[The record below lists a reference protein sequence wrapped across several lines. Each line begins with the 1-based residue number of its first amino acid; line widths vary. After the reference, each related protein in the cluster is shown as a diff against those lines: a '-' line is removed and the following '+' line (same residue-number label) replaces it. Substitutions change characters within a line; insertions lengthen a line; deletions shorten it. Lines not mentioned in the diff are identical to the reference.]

1 MKNPKNIPRF
11 RFTQDE
17 PTPIVRDFNT
27 FVSYLED
34 TSFALGEKTGNMPF
48 KHLVA
53 LNELMSTPNRENTP
67 RTRQQYYPR
76 LHLFYHL
83 GLAGGLFQRV
93 QSGSSFVLEP
103 AERLDDFRSL
113 SDAGKYFFLLETL
126 YVDCPLGVF
135 NFKSRREDSFG
146 AVYGMRFFLEMLS
159 KMEPGKKVSDMPI
172 RVIVHPLGDLLFL
185 CLQFFGWYKFVRDT
199 DFGGNKSWVELKSL
213 TPSQLGV
220 TISKILLEERPPEI
234 WNLPYCMRVYG
245 MVDYPGQDLEDEKS
259 EYVPFV
265 EAFREICEDG
275 ESLISL
281 PRPKRKHVKGNFIF
295 KVSLGDIWRT
305 IAISS
310 EDTLHHLHEVIQD
323 AFRFD
328 DDHLYAFYM
337 DNRKWSDYK
346 FEHPFSEEGPWAHE
360 VLIGDLDLLVNQSI
374 LYLFDFGDEWTFDV
388 NLIDI
393 RTDEPLLPEAK
404 ITKKKG
410 KSPEQYPYYEDF

>member
-11 RFTQDE
+11 RFTEDE
-17 PTPIVRDFNT
+17 PTPIVGDFKAFIDYTENT
-27 FVSYLED
+27 Q
-34 TSFALGEKTGNMPF
+34 FALGKGGKIPF

-53 LNELMSTPNRENTP
+53 LNEMMSSPNRENTP
-67 RTRQQYYPR
+67 RTPQQYYPR

-83 GLAGGLFQRV
+83 SLAGSLFQRA
-93 QSGSSFVLEP
+93 QGGSSVVLEP

-135 NFKSRREDSFG
+135 TFGSRREDSVG
-146 AVYGMRFFLEMLS
+146 AVYGMRFFLETLS
-159 KMEPGKKVSDMPI
+159 KMEPDKEASDVPSYAIVS
-172 RVIVHPLGDLLFL
+172 PLGDSLFL
-185 CLQFFGWYKFVRDT
+185 CLQFFGWHNFVRDT
-199 DFGGNKSWVELKSL
+199 EHSRTKSWVRLKSL
-213 TPSQLGV
+213 TPSLLGV
-220 TISKILLEERPPEI
+220 TISEILLEERPPER
-234 WNLPYCMRVYG
+234 WNLPFRLRVG
-245 MVDYPGQDLEDEKS
+245 EMVDYPGQDLEDEKS
-259 EYVPFV
+259 EYVPFA
-265 EAFREICEDG
+265 EAFRKICEDE
-275 ESLISL
+275 ESLTSF
-281 PRPKRKHVKGNFIF
+281 PRAKRKHVKGNFIF

-328 DDHLYAFYM
+328 NDHLYAFYM
-337 DNRKWSDYK
+337 DDRKWSDYK
-346 FEHPFSEEGPWAHE
+346 YEHPFSDEGPWATE

-388 NLIDI
+388 NLLEI
-393 RTDEPLLPEAK
+393 RTDEPLLHKAK
-404 ITKKKG
+404 TTKRKG